1 MSLTVKSSGG
11 GEDFPKLQPG
21 KYEGTCFRIVD
32 LGTREKE
39 FKGEVNKKKEIRLD
53 FEITKAVDPADNEI
67 TMQDGRSFGVSK
79 TYTASLFEAANL
91 RKDLE
96 NWRDK
101 TFTQEELDG
110 FDVSKLVGMTARI
123 EIGHTAADPARGFAG
138 GNPKILKL
146 SRPDGG
152 VQKVATENPQ
162 VIFDL
167 DDYCDEFNGNMNDK
181 SKAMVDIFDELPKGI
196 QYEILNVFEYQAAN
210 PEGEEGQEEETA
222 APEPGLADLAKP
234 DEDKDIEDQIPF

>member
-1 MSLTVKSSGG
+1 MSLTVNASGG

-32 LGTREKE
+32 LGTSEQE
-39 FKGEVNKKKEIRLD
+39 YKGQTSKKKRIRLD

-67 TMQDGRSFGVSK
+67 KMQDERPFGVGK
-79 TYTASLFEAANL
+79 TYTASLFEAATL

-101 TFTQEELDG
+101 TFTDEELEG
-110 FDVSKLVGMTARI
+110 FDVGKLIGMTARI
-123 EIGHTAADPARGFAG
+123 EIGHTAPSDYGPG

-152 VQKVATENPQ
+152 VQKVPTVNP
-162 VIFDL
+162 ISAFDMEV
-167 DDYCDEFNGNMNDK
+167 YCDEFNGNMSDK
-181 SKAMVDIFDELPKGI
+181 TKAMVDVFDQLPTYL
-196 QYEILNVFEYQAAN
+196 QMEIENSFEYKAAV
-210 PEGEEGQEEETA
+210 EDGEKVETKPA
-222 APEPGLADLAKP
+222 EPGLADLAKP
-234 DEDKDIEDQIPF
+234 DDNEEPNIPF